1 MIITIGGPPGSGK
14 STVARMLKDRASL
27 RYVYAGEIFRNEASK
42 RGVSLLGLSRR
53 CQEDPE
59 LDKEL
64 DMRMIDE
71 AKKGNAILEG
81 RMIGP
86 LCAREGIPCTRIY
99 ITASPRIRAQR
110 SRERDGGE
118 IDKVME
124 EMEERERLEIERYI
138 RHYGID
144 PSDPKW
150 YDLIIDSSVIS
161 ADTVLNILVEKIGI
175 GT

>member
-14 STVARMLKDRASL
+14 STVARMLKERTSL
-27 RYVYAGEIFRNEASK
+27 RYVYAGEIFRNEAMK
-42 RGVSLLGLSRR
+42 RRMSLIELSQR
-53 CQEDPE
+53 CQQDPD

-71 AKKGNAILEG
+71 AKKGDAILEG

-86 LCAREGIPCTRIY
+86 LCAREGIPSTRIY
-99 ITASPRIRAQR
+99 ITASPKIRAQR

-124 EMEERERLEIERYI
+124 EMEHRECLERERYI

-150 YDLIIDSSVIS
+150 YDLIIDSSDIS
-161 ADTVLNILVEKIGI
+161 ADAVLNILVEKFGI